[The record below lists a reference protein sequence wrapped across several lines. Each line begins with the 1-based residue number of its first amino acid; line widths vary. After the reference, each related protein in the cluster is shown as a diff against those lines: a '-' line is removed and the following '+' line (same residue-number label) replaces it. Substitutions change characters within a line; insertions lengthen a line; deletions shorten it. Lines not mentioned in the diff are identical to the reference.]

1 MRYMWKRNTSKF
13 EGQEK
18 QNVTSTLPWNET
30 TLLSRFVI
38 VDSVSSIPTN
48 PNAKYVLVIPRRIKK
63 IIGTA
68 ILERNDQQAATI
80 AGRMMDSMNN
90 LDGLACSP
98 RKFKNITLN
107 VDRRLSN
114 EEWKG
119 LFNTTWCNFAR
130 REWSIQI
137 RNSGNI
143 EKVKFGEN
151 HNVTFQMCNLV
162 NGPLVLRKEKF
173 VQLNGLRPDFG
184 RLSLLDFFLR
194 SNGTLKIGKFGNCF
208 YSDELFN
215 IDRGPRIADEF
226 PEYSHFD
233 VTHGV
238 LRIIKEDRIEWTKC
252 VATNKHCKEEP
263 YIAPTTLPQI
273 GQPICCSVVLGEML
287 KDLVTVFT
295 KLGIDYRVVYGT
307 LLGGERSGAIIP
319 YTYDIDMTIE
329 EKFSRDG
336 LMLSRMDPLLQRRWD
351 SRLLSLDF
359 FGCVSGSVDPP
370 GASPF
375 SCRFDFPFVTVLIT
389 FIVGIS
395 EVGKAWRGGGTVMVL
410 VRGFLWYPRRLS
422 YHET

>member
-1 MRYMWKRNTSKF
+1 MLKLQIASFEQEATFDIMAAFHRLNMCFGMLNRRKIIFIIIAFLLFSFQLIVLVYIRPEVTTRLFSFAQTLQKPMRYMWKRNTSKF
-13 EGQEK
+13 TGQEN

-63 IIGTA
+63 INGIA
-68 ILERNDQQAATI
+68 IFALNDQQAATI

-98 RKFKNITLN
+98 RKFKNQTLN
-107 VDRRLSN
+107 V

-137 RNSGNI
+137 RNSGRI
-143 EKVKFGEN
+143 EKFKFGEN

-215 IDRGPRIADEF
+215 IDRGPRKADEF
-226 PEYSHFD
+226 PEYSHFG

-238 LRIIKEDRIEWTKC
+238 LRIIKEDG
-252 VATNKHCKEEP
+252 
-263 YIAPTTLPQI
+263 
-273 GQPICCSVVLGEML
+273 GQN
-287 KDLVTVFT
+287 
-295 KLGIDYRVVYGT
+295 
-307 LLGGERSGAIIP
+307 
-319 YTYDIDMTIE
+319 
-329 EKFSRDG
+329 
-336 LMLSRMDPLLQRRWD
+336 RMDEMR
-351 SRLLSLDF
+351 
-359 FGCVSGSVDPP
+359 CY
-370 GASPF
+370 
-375 SCRFDFPFVTVLIT
+375 
-389 FIVGIS
+389 
-395 EVGKAWRGGGTVMVL
+395 E
-410 VRGFLWYPRRLS
+410 
-422 YHET
+422 